1 MTHSWLVIL
10 PSLIVI
16 ALATITRRVRPAL
29 VAGIISAAL
38 IACDFNIFPAIHL
51 IALRF
56 LEKTELMQLT
66 SWHGIASCYYLFIL
80 AFLFIIG
87 ILTAVIQHSGAAHAY
102 SNFVMKRITTPKGA
116 ERSSLLLSILLF
128 IDDYFP
134 CLTVG
139 AIMQP
144 VTDQFKVPRAKLAV
158 LVSFIAAPLSIV
170 APLSTWVAFIL
181 TQLRSAGVSTQ
192 VTASTL
198 VAAEP
203 FAVYI
208 RSIPYMLYVPVVVFS
223 LWYLVSRRLSYGIIA
238 QQEHIAQITGNLF
251 GGKAPILRRSAD
263 IPPAQTST
271 LIDFL
276 FPIILL
282 FASIFGSILYLG
294 DWIVFGGHNTLLR
307 SINGDVIPAAFFYGG
322 LFTVIATLVFFIMRS
337 RISLKA
343 LGGIITEGVSSQV
356 STALTLLFIWT
367 LSVMLYKDLQTG
379 NYLAGILSGYMNLQL
394 LPLIFFLLAATIAM
408 LMGTAWGTMTML
420 IPLGLGMLPSLLG
433 INTPLDLSASPFL
446 FALIGAIVSG
456 SVVGNHV
463 SPIADV
469 MLMTATTSGAY
480 HLDVVKSQLSLS
492 LPTLFSASCA
502 FATLGI
508 LIQHYNSYVSA
519 AMSILVGLI
528 INITLLHM
536 LTWLDKRNI

>member
-1 MTHSWLVIL
+1 MTQSWLVIL

-38 IACDFNIFPAIHL
+38 IACDFNIFSAIHL
-51 IALRF
+51 IGVRF

-66 SWHGIASCYYLFIL
+66 SWRGIESCYYLYIL

-87 ILTAVIQHSGAAHAY
+87 ILTTIIQQSGATHAY
-102 SNFVMKRITTPKGA
+102 SDFVMKRITTARGA
-116 ERSSLLLSILLF
+116 EQSSLLLSMLLF

-144 VTDQFKVPRAKLAV
+144 VTDRFKVPRAKLAV
-158 LVSFIAAPLSIV
+158 LVSFMAAPLSII

-192 VTASTL
+192 ITSSTL

-208 RSIPYMLYVPVVVFS
+208 RSIPYMLYVPVVIFS

-238 QQEHIAQITGNLF
+238 QQENIAQATGNLF
-251 GGKAPILRRSAD
+251 GGKTPILRKSSNM
-263 IPPAQTST
+263 PTAQVST

-276 FPIILL
+276 FPITLL

-294 DWIVFGGHNTLLR
+294 GWTVFGGQNTLFE

-337 RISLKA
+337 RLSFKA
-343 LGGIITEGVSSQV
+343 LQGIITEGISSQA

-408 LMGTAWGTMTML
+408 LMSTAWGTMTML

-433 INTPLDLSASPFL
+433 VNTPLDLTTSPLL

-480 HLDVVKSQLSLS
+480 HLDVVKTQISLS

-502 FATLGI
+502 FGILGI
-508 LIQHYNSYVSA
+508 LIQHYSSSLSTVL
-519 AMSILVGLI
+519 SILGGLI
-528 INITLLHM
+528 INIITLNVLA
-536 LTWLDKRNI
+536 WRSNKR